1 MGYSERFLF
10 NSGIKIEH
18 KNNKIHTYDESN
30 DFLFSIGR
38 MPQIIS
44 YVPPKMSQPAF
55 RPGMLRTAHITSK
68 RETLCNRSDN
78 YIPRTPRQGL
88 DINVFG
94 RTLAKTHERQGR
106 LQKSLLTL

>member
-18 KNNKIHTYDESN
+18 KNIKIHTYDESN

-44 YVPPKMSQPAF
+44 YVPPKMS
-55 RPGMLRTAHITSK
+55 
-68 RETLCNRSDN
+68 
-78 YIPRTPRQGL
+78 
-88 DINVFG
+88 
-94 RTLAKTHERQGR
+94 
-106 LQKSLLTL
+106 